1 MNVEDALRKIR
12 LLREIRTENGASV
25 AEADIA
31 ARKVKALMER
41 YTIKADKGR
50 AAEAPA
56 PQLTWVY
63 WQQLFEEFGIPFSYF
78 GYRGSAALG
87 PGRIVYIQLNTG
99 RWWVKQ
105 QSAGRPHTS
114 ARNRGVGSLRHYLK
128 ENATRSYSLQ
138 RS

>member
-1 MNVEDALRKIR
+1 MSVDDALRKIR
-12 LLREIRTENGASV
+12 LLRQIRTENGASA

-41 YTIKADKGR
+41 YTIKADKSR
-50 AAEAPA
+50 APQAPA

-63 WQQLFEEFGIPFSYF
+63 WQELFNEFGVQFSHF
-78 GYRGSAALG
+78 GYRGSATLG

-105 QSAGRPHTS
+105 RSAGSARTS
-114 ARNRGVGSLRHYLK
+114 ARDRGVGSLRNYLK
-128 ENATRSYSLQ
+128 EHAARSYSLQ
-138 RS
+138 R